1 MFSFL
6 RRQGN
11 KAEDQAAKYLQ
22 NKGYKILARNFSCK
36 MGEID
41 IIAEDKQNTIIFVE
55 VKQRKTNLFG
65 GGLAAVNKAKQ
76 RRITLTAA
84 EYIKKTQVKYFALRF
99 DIITITGNDL
109 EHYENAFT
117 TQNLTL

>member
-11 KAEDQAAKYLQ
+11 KAEEQAAQYLKE
-22 NKGYKILARNFSCK
+22 KGYKILARNFSCRV
-36 MGEID
+36 GEID
-41 IIAEDKQNTIIFVE
+41 IISQDKQKILVFVE

-84 EYIKKTQVKYFALRF
+84 AYIKKTKINYTALRF
-99 DIITITGNDL
+99 DIITVTAGVL
-109 EHYENAFT
+109 QHYENAFSVN
-117 TQNLTL
+117 NLTI

>member
-11 KAEDQAAKYLQ
+11 IAEDQATQYLKE
-22 NKGYKILARNFSCK
+22 KGYKILERNFACK

-41 IIAEDKQNTIIFVE
+41 IIVQDEQNTIIFVE

-84 EYIKKTQVKYFALRF
+84 AYIKKTKINYTALRF
-99 DIITITGNDL
+99 DIITVTAGVL
-109 EHYENAFT
+109 QHYENAFSVN
-117 TQNLTL
+117 NLTI

>member
-11 KAEDQAAKYLQ
+11 KAEEQAADFLK
-22 NKGYKILARNFSCK
+22 KKDYKILARNFTSK
-36 MGEID
+36 QGEID
-41 IIAEDKQNTIIFVE
+41 IIAQDKQNTIIFVE
-55 VKQRKTNLFG
+55 VKQRRTNLFG

-76 RRITLTAA
+76 KRITLTAA
-84 EYIKKTQVKYFALRF
+84 AYLKKTKINYFALRF
-99 DIITITGNDL
+99 DIITITGTEL
-109 EHYENAFT
+109 KHYENAFT

>member
-11 KAEDQAAKYLQ
+11 KAEDQAAQYLKE
-22 NKGYKILARNFSCK
+22 KGYKILARNFSCRV
-36 MGEID
+36 GEID
-41 IIAEDKQNTIIFVE
+41 IIAQDKQNTIVFVE

-84 EYIKKTQVKYFALRF
+84 AYIKKTKISYTALRF
-99 DIITITGNDL
+99 DIITITAGVL
-109 EHYENAFT
+109 QHYENAFSVN
-117 TQNLTL
+117 NLTI

>member
-11 KAEDQAAKYLQ
+11 KAEEQAAKYLQ
-22 NKGYKILARNFSCK
+22 EKGYKILARNFSCK

-41 IIAEDKQNTIIFVE
+41 IIAQDKQKTLVFVE

-84 EYIKKTQVKYFALRF
+84 AYIKKTKINYTALRF
-99 DIITITGNDL
+99 DIITVTAGVL
-109 EHYENAFT
+109 TQYENAFSAH
-117 TQNLTL
+117 NLTL

>member
-11 KAEDQAAKYLQ
+11 IAEDQAAKYLQ

-41 IIAEDKQNTIIFVE
+41 IIAEDSKKTIVFVE

-76 RRITLTAA
+76 KRITLTAA
-84 EYIKKTQVKYFALRF
+84 EYIKKTKINYFALRF

-109 EHYENAFT
+109 QHYENAFT
-117 TQNLTL
+117 VSNLTI

>member
-11 KAEDQAAKYLQ
+11 IAEDQATQYLKE
-22 NKGYKILARNFSCK
+22 KGYKILARNFAGK
-36 MGEID
+36 TGEID
-41 IIAEDKQNTIIFVE
+41 IIAQDKQNTIIFVE

-84 EYIKKTQVKYFALRF
+84 SYIKKTKISYTALRF
-99 DIITITGNDL
+99 DIITITAGVL
-109 EHYENAFT
+109 QHYENAFT
-117 TQNLTL
+117 INNLTI

>member
-11 KAEDQAAKYLQ
+11 KAEEQAAKYLEE
-22 NKGYKILARNFSCK
+22 KGYKILARNFSSP
-36 MGEID
+36 MGEVD
-41 IIAEDKQNTIIFVE
+41 IIAQDKQKTLVFVE

-84 EYIKKTQVKYFALRF
+84 AYINKTKINYTALRF
-99 DIITITGNDL
+99 DIITVIAGVLT
-109 EHYENAFT
+109 HYENAFLP
-117 TQNLTL
+117 QNLTL

>member
-11 KAEDQAAKYLQ
+11 KAEEQAAKYLEE
-22 NKGYKILARNFSCK
+22 KGYKILARNFSSP
-36 MGEID
+36 MGEVD
-41 IIAEDKQNTIIFVE
+41 IIAQDKQKTLVFVE

-84 EYIKKTQVKYFALRF
+84 AYIKKTKISYTALRF
-99 DIITITGNDL
+99 DIITITAGVL
-109 EHYENAFT
+109 QHYENAFSVT
-117 TQNLTL
+117 YLTI

>member
-11 KAEDQAAKYLQ
+11 KAEDQAAKYLKE
-22 NKGYKILARNFSCK
+22 KGYKILARNFSCK

-41 IIAEDKQNTIIFVE
+41 IIAEDKQKTLIFVE

-76 RRITLTAA
+76 RRIALTAA
-84 EYIKKTQVKYFALRF
+84 AYIKKTRINYFALRF
-99 DIITITGNDL
+99 DIITVTAGVIQ
-109 EHYENAFT
+109 HYENAFT
-117 TQNLTL
+117 VTNLIL

>member
-11 KAEDQAAKYLQ
+11 KAEEQAAQYLQ
-22 NKGYKILARNFSCK
+22 EKGYKIIARNFSCP

-41 IIAEDKQNTIIFVE
+41 IIAQDKQKTLVFAE

-84 EYIKKTQVKYFALRF
+84 AYSKKTKINYTALRF
-99 DIITITGNDL
+99 DIITVTAGVIQ
-109 EHYENAFT
+109 HYENAFT
-117 TQNLTL
+117 VTNLTL

>member
-11 KAEDQAAKYLQ
+11 IAENQAAKYLKE
-22 NKGYKILARNFSCK
+22 KGYKIIARNFACL

-41 IIAEDKQNTIIFVE
+41 IIAQDKQNTIIFVE

-84 EYIKKTQVKYFALRF
+84 AYIKKTKINYTALRF
-99 DIITITGNDL
+99 DIITITAGVL
-109 EHYENAFT
+109 QHYENAFT
-117 TQNLTL
+117 VNNLMI

>member
-11 KAEDQAAKYLQ
+11 KAEAQAADYLKE
-22 NKGYKILARNFSCK
+22 KGYKILARNFSCK

-41 IIAEDKQNTIIFVE
+41 IIAQDKQNTIIFVE

-84 EYIKKTQVKYFALRF
+84 AYIKKTKINYTALRF
-99 DIITITGNDL
+99 DIITVTAGVL
-109 EHYENAFT
+109 THYENAFLP
-117 TQNLTL
+117 QNLTL

>member
-11 KAEDQAAKYLQ
+11 IAEDQAAKYLQ
-22 NKGYKILARNFSCK
+22 NKGYKILTRNFSCK
-36 MGEID
+36 VGEID
-41 IIAEDKQNTIIFVE
+41 IIAQDKQNTIIFIE

-84 EYIKKTQVKYFALRF
+84 EYIKKTHPKYFALRF

>member
-11 KAEDQAAKYLQ
+11 KAEDQAAAYLKE
-22 NKGYKILARNFSCK
+22 KGYKILDRNFSCK

-41 IIAEDKQNTIIFVE
+41 IISQDAQKTLVFVE

-84 EYIKKTQVKYFALRF
+84 AYIKKTKINYTALRF
-99 DIITITGNDL
+99 DIITVTAGVIQ
-109 EHYENAFT
+109 HYENAFST
-117 TQNLTL
+117 HNLTL

>member
-1 MFSFL
+1 MLSFL

-11 KAEDQAAKYLQ
+11 KAEEQAAQHLKE
-22 NKGYKILARNFSCK
+22 KGYKILDRNFSCK

-41 IIAEDKQNTIIFVE
+41 IIAQDKQKTLVFVE

-84 EYIKKTQVKYFALRF
+84 AYINKTKINYTALRF
-99 DIITITGNDL
+99 DIITVTAGVL
-109 EHYENAFT
+109 THYENAFLAR
-117 TQNLTL
+117 NLTL

>member
-11 KAEDQAAKYLQ
+11 KAEDQATQYLKE
-22 NKGYKILARNFSCK
+22 KGYKILDRNFSCP

-41 IIAEDKQNTIIFVE
+41 IIVQDAQKTLVFVE

-84 EYIKKTQVKYFALRF
+84 AYIKKTKINYTALRF
-99 DIITITGNDL
+99 DIITVTAGILT
-109 EHYENAFT
+109 HYENAFST
-117 TQNLTL
+117 HNLTL

>member
-11 KAEDQAAKYLQ
+11 KAEDQAANYLKE
-22 NKGYKILARNFSCK
+22 KGYKILARNFSCK

-41 IIAEDKQNTIIFVE
+41 IIVQDAQKTLVFVE

-84 EYIKKTQVKYFALRF
+84 AYIKKTKINYSALRF
-99 DIITITGNDL
+99 DIITVTGGVVQ
-109 EHYENAFT
+109 HYENAFT
-117 TQNLTL
+117 VNNLTI

>member
-11 KAEDQAAKYLQ
+11 KAEDQAAEYLKG
-22 NKGYKILARNFSCK
+22 KGYKILARNFSCK

-41 IIAEDKQNTIIFVE
+41 IIAQDKQKTIIFVE

-84 EYIKKTQVKYFALRF
+84 AYIKKTKINYTALRF
-99 DIITITGNDL
+99 DIITVTAGVL
-109 EHYENAFT
+109 QHYENAFLP
-117 TQNLTL
+117 QNLTL

>member
-11 KAEDQAAKYLQ
+11 KAEEQAASYLKE
-22 NKGYKILARNFSCK
+22 KGYKILARNFAGK
-36 MGEID
+36 TGEID
-41 IIAEDKQNTIIFVE
+41 IIAQDKQNTIIFVE

-84 EYIKKTQVKYFALRF
+84 SYIKKTKISYTALRF
-99 DIITITGNDL
+99 DIITITGHDL
-109 EHYENAFT
+109 KHYENAFSVT
-117 TQNLTL
+117 DLTI

>member
-11 KAEDQAAKYLQ
+11 KAEDQSAQYLKE
-22 NKGYKILARNFSCK
+22 KGYKILARNFSCK
-36 MGEID
+36 MGEVD
-41 IIAEDKQNTIIFVE
+41 IIAQDKQDTIIFVE

-76 RRITLTAA
+76 KRITLTAA
-84 EYIKKTQVKYFALRF
+84 AYIKKTKMPYTALRF
-99 DIITITGNDL
+99 DIITVTAGVL
-109 EHYENAFT
+109 QHYENAFSVT
-117 TQNLTL
+117 HLTI

>member
-11 KAEDQAAKYLQ
+11 IAEDQAVQYL
-22 NKGYKILARNFSCK
+22 KEKDYKILDRNFSCK

-41 IIAEDKQNTIIFVE
+41 IIAQDTQKNLVFVE

-65 GGLAAVNKAKQ
+65 GGIAAVNKAKQ

-84 EYIKKTQVKYFALRF
+84 AYIKKTKINYTALRF
-99 DIITITGNDL
+99 DIITVTAGVIQ
-109 EHYENAFT
+109 HYENAFLP
-117 TQNLTL
+117 QNLTL

>member
-22 NKGYKILARNFSCK
+22 NKGCKILARNFSCK
-36 MGEID
+36 VGEID

-109 EHYENAFT
+109 KHYENAFT

>member
-11 KAEDQAAKYLQ
+11 IAENQAADYLKE
-22 NKGYKILARNFSCK
+22 KGYKILARNFSCP

-41 IIAEDKQNTIIFVE
+41 IIAQDKQKTLVFVE

-84 EYIKKTQVKYFALRF
+84 AYIKKTKINYTALRF
-99 DIITITGNDL
+99 DIITVTAGVL
-109 EHYENAFT
+109 AHYEDAFLP
-117 TQNLTL
+117 QNLTL

>member
-11 KAEDQAAKYLQ
+11 KAEEQAVSYLKE
-22 NKGYKILARNFSCK
+22 KGYKIIDRNFSCK

-41 IIAEDKQNTIIFVE
+41 IIAQDPQKTLVFVE

-65 GGLAAVNKAKQ
+65 GGLAAVNKDKQ

-84 EYIKKTQVKYFALRF
+84 AYIKKTKINYFALRF
-99 DIITITGNDL
+99 DIITVTAGVVQY
-109 EHYENAFT
+109 YENAFT
-117 TQNLTL
+117 VTNLTL

>member
-11 KAEDQAAKYLQ
+11 KAEEQAAEYLKE
-22 NKGYKILARNFSCK
+22 KGYKILERNFACK
-36 MGEID
+36 VGEID
-41 IIAEDKQNTIIFVE
+41 IIAQDTQNTIVFVE
-55 VKQRKTNLFG
+55 VKQRKTDLFG

-76 RRITLTAA
+76 KRIALTAA
-84 EYIKKTQVKYFALRF
+84 AYIKKTKINYFALRF
-99 DIITITGNDL
+99 DIITITGNVL
-109 EHYENAFT
+109 QHYENAFT

>member
-11 KAEDQAAKYLQ
+11 KAEEQAAAYLKE
-22 NKGYKILARNFSCK
+22 KGYKILERNFSCRV
-36 MGEID
+36 GEID
-41 IIAEDKQNTIIFVE
+41 IIAQDKQNTIVFVE

-76 RRITLTAA
+76 KRITLTAA
-84 EYIKKTQVKYFALRF
+84 AYIKKTKISYTALRF
-99 DIITITGNDL
+99 DIITITAGVL
-109 EHYENAFT
+109 QHYENAFSVN
-117 TQNLTL
+117 NLTI

>member
-11 KAEDQAAKYLQ
+11 KAEEQAAQYLQ
-22 NKGYKILARNFSCK
+22 EKGYKIIARNFSCP

-41 IIAEDKQNTIIFVE
+41 IIAQDKQKTLVFAE

-84 EYIKKTQVKYFALRF
+84 AYIKKTKINYTALRF
-99 DIITITGNDL
+99 DIITVTAGVIQ
-109 EHYENAFT
+109 HYENAFT
-117 TQNLTL
+117 VTNLTL

>member
-11 KAEDQAAKYLQ
+11 KAEEQVTEYLKE
-22 NKGYKILARNFSCK
+22 KGYKILTRNFACK

-41 IIAEDKQNTIIFVE
+41 IIAQDKQNTIVFVE

-76 RRITLTAA
+76 RRITLTAVA
-84 EYIKKTQVKYFALRF
+84 YIKKTKINYAALRF
-99 DIITITGNDL
+99 DIITVTAGVIQ
-109 EHYENAFT
+109 HYENAFT
-117 TQNLTL
+117 VTNLIL

>member
-11 KAEDQAAKYLQ
+11 KAEEQAAQYLQ
-22 NKGYKILARNFSCK
+22 EKGYKIIARNFSCP

-41 IIAEDKQNTIIFVE
+41 IIAQDKQKTLVFAE

-76 RRITLTAA
+76 RRITLKAA
-84 EYIKKTQVKYFALRF
+84 AYIKKTKINYTALRF
-99 DIITITGNDL
+99 DIITVTAGVIQ
-109 EHYENAFT
+109 HYENAFT
-117 TQNLTL
+117 VTNLTL

>member
-11 KAEDQAAKYLQ
+11 IAEEQAAKYLQ
-22 NKGYKILARNFSCK
+22 EKGYKILARNFSCK

-41 IIAEDKQNTIIFVE
+41 IIAQDKQKTLVFVE

-84 EYIKKTQVKYFALRF
+84 AYIKKTKINYTALRF
-99 DIITITGNDL
+99 DIITVTAGVL
-109 EHYENAFT
+109 TQYENAFSAH
-117 TQNLTL
+117 NLTL

>member
-11 KAEDQAAKYLQ
+11 KAEDQAATYLKE
-22 NKGYKILARNFSCK
+22 KGYKIIARNFACK

-41 IIAEDKQNTIIFVE
+41 IIAQDKQNTIVFVE

-84 EYIKKTQVKYFALRF
+84 AYIQKTKINYTALRF
-99 DIITITGNDL
+99 DIITITA
-109 EHYENAFT
+109 EVVQHYENAFT
-117 TQNLTL
+117 VTNLTI

>member
-11 KAEDQAAKYLQ
+11 IAEEQASAYLKG
-22 NKGYKILARNFSCK
+22 KGYKILDRNFFCK
-36 MGEID
+36 VGEID
-41 IIAEDKQNTIIFVE
+41 IIAEDTQKTLVFVE

-84 EYIKKTQVKYFALRF
+84 AYIKKTKINYTALRF
-99 DIITITGNDL
+99 DIITVTAGVVQQ
-109 EHYENAFT
+109 YENAFLP
-117 TQNLTL
+117 QNLTL

>member
-11 KAEDQAAKYLQ
+11 KAEEQAAQYLQ
-22 NKGYKILARNFSCK
+22 EKGYKIIARNFSCP

-41 IIAEDKQNTIIFVE
+41 IIAQDKQKTLVFAE
-55 VKQRKTNLFG
+55 VNQRKTNLFG

-84 EYIKKTQVKYFALRF
+84 AYIKKTKINYTALRF
-99 DIITITGNDL
+99 DIITVTAGVIQ
-109 EHYENAFT
+109 HYENAFT
-117 TQNLTL
+117 VTNLTL

>member
-11 KAEDQAAKYLQ
+11 IAEDKAAQYLKE
-22 NKGYKILARNFSCK
+22 KGYKILARNFAEK
-36 MGEID
+36 TGEID
-41 IIAEDKQNTIIFVE
+41 IIAQDKQNTIIFVE

-84 EYIKKTQVKYFALRF
+84 SYIKKTKISYTALRF
-99 DIITITGNDL
+99 DIITITAGVL
-109 EHYENAFT
+109 QHYENAFT
-117 TQNLTL
+117 INNLTI

>member
-11 KAEDQAAKYLQ
+11 IAEDQAAQYLKE
-22 NKGYKILARNFSCK
+22 KGYKILARNFAGK
-36 MGEID
+36 TGEID
-41 IIAEDKQNTIIFVE
+41 IIAQDKQNTIIFVE

-84 EYIKKTQVKYFALRF
+84 SYIKKTKISYTALRF
-99 DIITITGNDL
+99 DIITITAGVL
-109 EHYENAFT
+109 QHYENAFSVT
-117 TQNLTL
+117 DLTI

>member
-11 KAEDQAAKYLQ
+11 KAEEQATDYLKE
-22 NKGYKILARNFSCK
+22 KGYKILARNFACK
-36 MGEID
+36 TGEID
-41 IIAEDKQNTIIFVE
+41 IIAQDKQNTIIFVE

-76 RRITLTAA
+76 KRITLTAA
-84 EYIKKTQVKYFALRF
+84 AYLKKTQAKYFALRF
-99 DIITITGNDL
+99 DIITITGPDL

-117 TQNLTL
+117 THNLTL